1 MNCGCL
7 VIAIQ
12 LFFALSLLKEG
23 SVDQFI
29 TPTGWNLHLGKP
41 LRSGESTQLTGLIQ
55 RLSHILLQQSSRD
68 ICSWIWEKIENSY
81 WGLSS
86 RLSLENKCRLVSH
99 FEILE
104 GGVLFKVGPSCGR
117 LTEGGLTR
125 RIDFNEGMLLP
136 PLFVWCVYKLPSM
149 LTTFFFIMRLLKR
162 WWIDVYNWRE
172 CVGSFHSLFRML

>member
-1 MNCGCL
+1 MLRDCHP
-7 VIAIQ
+7 AI
-12 LFFALSLLKEG
+12 FCIILKEG

-29 TPTGWNLHLGKP
+29 TPTGLNLHLGKP
-41 LRSGESTQLTGLIQ
+41 LRSGESTQLAGLIQ

-68 ICSWIWEKIENSY
+68 ILFLDMGEDGKFLLS
-81 WGLSS
+81 LSS
-86 RLSLENKCRLVSH
+86 RLSLENKCSLVSH

-136 PLFVWCVYKLPSM
+136 PLFV
-149 LTTFFFIMRLLKR
+149 
-162 WWIDVYNWRE
+162 
-172 CVGSFHSLFRML
+172 